1 MMARKKVDDV
11 GTSNHNT
18 YSDEERTTT
27 TMTTGHHKDLE
38 DGGRSDENMIEDTE
52 TIPLTPVSKKNADPS
67 DSVGTGTSGVVADAP
82 KVLMVLVFQI
92 GNIMLWYWTNG
103 MNGISMQSYAEIVD
117 DPTRFASPTL
127 RFLSTMALTGI
138 VTCLQLM
145 LGALIGRILLSMLN
159 PSITWHHI
167 TATHSP
173 PLSGLHALG
182 SIATNVGFMYGK
194 ASVIQ
199 VIKLLEPFETLI
211 LQQLLFR
218 EAKCSIGI
226 FSSITVVIGAAM
238 SLLKLQSSPPHPLSI
253 FFAILSG
260 LTLSCRNVL
269 QRKHHSQPQSSSSSS
284 SFRGMGGGGKDAS
297 SISPPPPL
305 GQLLPPPPTATPK
318 SQWSKLEKSVVQFT
332 QLSFYS
338 GLWTGG
344 CALVLY
350 VMIRPYLVPCS
361 YQVLLWHPLYNIF
374 SMITLGF
381 CSALTHSLLNAGKR
395 VFAICMAMLW
405 FHEGLYNPATLAGL
419 AGVALGGT
427 WYTLETKRKE
437 TPPRPE
443 YDKLARCVVGLGALL
458 WFQNMYK

>member
-1 MMARKKVDDV
+1 M
-11 GTSNHNT
+11 
-18 YSDEERTTT
+18 
-27 TMTTGHHKDLE
+27 GHQDDLE
-38 DGGRSDENMIEDTE
+38 DGGINDGTMIEDSE
-52 TIPLTPVSKKNADPS
+52 TIPLTPVNKKNTGLS
-67 DSVGTGTSGVVADAP
+67 DGMGAGAAIADAP

-103 MNGISMQSYAEIVD
+103 MNGISMQSYAEMVD
-117 DPTRFASPTL
+117 DPTRFASATL
-127 RFLSTMALTGI
+127 RFLSTIALTGF

-145 LGALIGRILLSMLN
+145 LGALIGRVLLTMLN

-182 SIATNVGFMYGK
+182 SIATNLGFMYGK

-199 VIKLLEPFETLI
+199 VIKLLEPFETLV
-211 LQQLLFR
+211 LQQLIFR

-238 SLLKLQSSPPHPLSI
+238 SLLKLQSTPPHPFSI
-253 FFAILSG
+253 CFAILSG

-269 QRKHHSQPQSSSSSS
+269 QRKQHSQPQSSSSSS
-284 SFRGMGGGGKDAS
+284 SSSGVNGGGSKDPS
-297 SISPPPPL
+297 SMSPAPPL
-305 GQLLPPPPTATPK
+305 GQLPPPSPSMTPK
-318 SQWSKLEKSVVQFT
+318 TQWIKLEKSVVQFT
-332 QLSFYS
+332 QLSYYS

-344 CALVLY
+344 CAVVLY
-350 VMIRPYLVPCS
+350 VMIRPFFVPCS
-361 YQVLLWHPLYNIF
+361 FQVLLWHPLYNVF

-405 FHEGLYNPATLAGL
+405 FHEGLTNPATLAGL
-419 AGVALGGT
+419 AGVAVGGT

-443 YDKLARCVVGLGALL
+443 YDKLLRCAVGLGALL
-458 WFQNMYK
+458 WFQNLYK